1 MKTAVLFQHYRTGNR
16 EARDY
21 CAIQCRNDPQLVQ
34 FYDAV
39 QPLDAPDYLP
49 AGSCTST
56 DYTNWRGRP
65 IASQSKVSREAA

>member
-1 MKTAVLFQHYRTGNR
+1 MTTAAMFQHYRTGSR
-16 EARDY
+16 QSRDY
-21 CAIQCRNDPQLVQ
+21 CALQCRNDSQWVQ

-39 QPLDAPDYLP
+39 QPLDAPDTLP

-65 IASQSKVSREAA
+65 IASQSSVKRGEA